1 MYKSITINGGSI
13 GRVISNNQVIWSK
26 SKANPI
32 NKLVLPDGRYS
43 AHRTTLKIG
52 CIVNQ
57 TIENYQSIT
66 QIEYDGKVINATFEL
81 VDQYNGEYT
90 YLFSTTDKDRED
102 FLYNFIKLDP
112 TKWWDQKTNPRPVYA
127 IR

>member
-32 NKLVLPDGRYS
+32 NKLVLPDGRYGFHNWS
-43 AHRTTLKIG
+43 KKISYVTNSK
-52 CIVNQ
+52 INNH
-57 TIENYQSIT
+57 ENIK
-66 QIEYDGKVINATFEL
+66 QIEFDSKRINATFEL
-81 VDQYNGEYT
+81 IDEYNSEFT
-90 YLFSTTDKDRED
+90 YLIETTQSDLDD
-102 FLYNFIKLDP
+102 FLYNFIGINKSQL
-112 TKWWDQKTNPRPVYA
+112 WIQKTNPRPVYG